1 MGHLSCHFS
10 QVASRNT
17 ASLFQGISRYSASTL
32 ELASLSPSIAHRTS
46 IDLLAIDT
54 LPRSTDPNGSI
65 STSFSPLQTHNTQ
78 TNFKMSG
85 RLDKSLDE
93 IISTQRTS
101 TGRGRGRRGGR
112 RTTQT
117 GKPATV
123 AAVGGIKKATKSTR
137 NPVKTIPTGPSGS
150 GEGKVMVSGFPK
162 DISEIMIKEYFAK
175 TVGPIKRVEL
185 SYGPQGQSRGV
196 ANITSHRFDNAT
208 KAVSTCNGIPV
219 DGKPIKVEL
228 ILDGTRA
235 KEIPPPK
242 GLSERITQ
250 PKAQPKS
257 AAATKTTAAGAARP
271 AKKTA
276 EELDSEMVD
285 YWQTGASATDG
296 AGAATGAAQPAAN
309 GDANMDDEIL

>member
-1 MGHLSCHFS
+1 
-10 QVASRNT
+10 
-17 ASLFQGISRYSASTL
+17 
-32 ELASLSPSIAHRTS
+32 
-46 IDLLAIDT
+46 
-54 LPRSTDPNGSI
+54 
-65 STSFSPLQTHNTQ
+65 
-78 TNFKMSG
+78 MSG

-101 TGRGRGRRGGR
+101 TGRGRGRRGGH

-123 AAVGGIKKATKSTR
+123 APVGGIKKSAKSTR
-137 NPVKTIPTGPSGS
+137 STVKAAIPTGPSGS

-162 DISEIMIKEYFAK
+162 DISEIMIKEYFGK
-175 TVGPIKRVEL
+175 TVGSIKKVEI

-196 ANITSHRFDNAT
+196 ANIIFHRFDSAT
-208 KAVSTCNGIPV
+208 KAVSECNGIPV

-228 ILDGTRA
+228 ILDGNRA
-235 KEIPPPK
+235 KAIPPPK

-250 PKAQPKS
+250 PKPQPKS
-257 AAATKTTAAGAARP
+257 AAATKTPAASATRGAKARGRGGRGGRAARP

-285 YWQTGASATDG
+285 YWQTGASATETQG
-296 AGAATGAAQPAAN
+296 ASASAAQPAAN

>member
-1 MGHLSCHFS
+1 
-10 QVASRNT
+10 
-17 ASLFQGISRYSASTL
+17 
-32 ELASLSPSIAHRTS
+32 
-46 IDLLAIDT
+46 
-54 LPRSTDPNGSI
+54 
-65 STSFSPLQTHNTQ
+65 
-78 TNFKMSG
+78 MSG

-123 AAVGGIKKATKSTR
+123 APVGGIKKTTKSTR
-137 NPVKTIPTGPSGS
+137 NPVKAIPTGPSGS

-162 DISEIMIKEYFAK
+162 DISEIMIKEYFGK
-175 TVGPIKRVEL
+175 TVGPIKKVEL

-196 ANITSHRFDNAT
+196 ANITFHRFDNAT

-257 AAATKTTAAGAARP
+257 AAVTKTPAAGATRGGKARGRGGRGGRAARP

-285 YWQTGASATDG
+285 YWQTGATATDG

>member
-1 MGHLSCHFS
+1 
-10 QVASRNT
+10 
-17 ASLFQGISRYSASTL
+17 
-32 ELASLSPSIAHRTS
+32 
-46 IDLLAIDT
+46 
-54 LPRSTDPNGSI
+54 
-65 STSFSPLQTHNTQ
+65 
-78 TNFKMSG
+78 MSG

-112 RTTQT
+112 RAET
-117 GKPATV
+117 GKPAT
-123 AAVGGIKKATKSTR
+123 AAPVGGVKKSTR
-137 NPVKTIPTGPSGS
+137 PARASLKLVPTGPAST
-150 GEGKVMVSGFPK
+150 GEGKVQVSGFPK
-162 DISEIMIKEYFAK
+162 DISETMIKEYFGK
-175 TVGPIKRVEL
+175 TVGAIKKVEL

-196 ANITSHRFDNAT
+196 ANITFHRFDSAT

-219 DGKPIKVEL
+219 DGRPIKVEL

-235 KEIPPPK
+235 KAIPPPK
-242 GLSERITQ
+242 GLSERISQ

-257 AAATKTTAAGAARP
+257 AAVTKTTAAGSTRGGKTARGRGGRGGKAARP

-285 YWQTGASATDG
+285 YWQTGASATDTQ
-296 AGAATGAAQPAAN
+296 GAAAGAAQPAAN

>member
-1 MGHLSCHFS
+1 
-10 QVASRNT
+10 
-17 ASLFQGISRYSASTL
+17 
-32 ELASLSPSIAHRTS
+32 
-46 IDLLAIDT
+46 
-54 LPRSTDPNGSI
+54 
-65 STSFSPLQTHNTQ
+65 
-78 TNFKMSG
+78 MSG

-123 AAVGGIKKATKSTR
+123 APVGGIKKTAKSTR
-137 NPVKTIPTGPSGS
+137 STVKVAIPTGPSGS

-162 DISEIMIKEYFAK
+162 DISEIMIKEYFGK
-175 TVGPIKRVEL
+175 TVGSIKKVEI

-196 ANITSHRFDNAT
+196 ANITFHRFDSAT

-228 ILDGTRA
+228 ILDGNRA
-235 KEIPPPK
+235 KAIPPPK
-242 GLSERITQ
+242 GLSERITRQ
-250 PKAQPKS
+250 PKPQPKS
-257 AAATKTTAAGAARP
+257 AAVTKNAAAGATRGAKAARGRGGRGGRTARP

-285 YWQTGASATDG
+285 YWQTGASATEAQG
-296 AGAATGAAQPAAN
+296 ASAGAAQPAAN
-309 GDANMDDEIL
+309 GDATMDDEIL